1 MIAGAPNMVRS
12 VVLFDPARKSF
23 EILRAG
29 SDLQIDNGYISV
41 PQAIEF
47 EGAHNELAHAF
58 FYPPCNKDI
67 DASSKSEKQP
77 LIVRSHGGP
86 TSASDAVLNLTY
98 QFWTSRGFGVVDV
111 NYGGSTGFGRKY
123 RNRLLKNWGFRSRR
137 FITIQCGLDGF
148 HLFFRKFCRIK

>member
-1 MIAGAPNMVRS
+1 MAEDGKSLYSAYCEKGFWHLALLEYNTERNEYSFCKIETPFTDIDYVSSSNSKIVMIAGAPNMVRS

-98 QFWTSRGFGVVDV
+98 QF
-111 NYGGSTGFGRKY
+111 
-123 RNRLLKNWGFRSRR
+123 
-137 FITIQCGLDGF
+137 
-148 HLFFRKFCRIK
+148 